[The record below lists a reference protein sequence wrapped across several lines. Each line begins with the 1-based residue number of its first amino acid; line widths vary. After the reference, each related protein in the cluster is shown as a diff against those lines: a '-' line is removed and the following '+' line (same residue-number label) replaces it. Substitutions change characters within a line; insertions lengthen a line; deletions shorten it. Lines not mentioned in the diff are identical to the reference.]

1 MTEYQM
7 KKAIV
12 LILAISCVLGLIG
25 CNNTQPS
32 YKEPEFFYYYNF
44 EAANGTTD
52 TIQETLNK
60 YGENKEITPVP
71 AQNVLTNTEIPKAE
85 NNAKGPDP
93 ICIVFP
99 DLDLSKYDGPYIWT
113 DEATGLEVSTYY
125 RVVAGM
131 LTDEIV
137 KVFVDS
143 DGNILEYEATNL
155 GKYDSLNLDTE
166 KMEYMRIAFDDYI
179 NATLR
184 DIRQEQIAPTQH
196 LGPSVYELFIN
207 EQGQVVVC
215 TTMVIKDTATQVKLY
230 SVANAQ

>member
-1 MTEYQM
+1 M
-7 KKAIV
+7 KKAIASFF
-12 LILAISCVLGLIG
+12 AISCVLGLFG

-44 EAANGTTD
+44 EAVNATAD
-52 TIQETLNK
+52 TIQEVLEK
-60 YGENKEITPVP
+60 YGENKEITPAP

-113 DEATGLEVSTYY
+113 DEATGLEVSAYY
-125 RVVAGM
+125 RVVADM
-131 LTDEIV
+131 LTDEVV

-143 DGNILEYEATNL
+143 DGNILEYEAVNL
-155 GKYDSLNLDTE
+155 GKYDSLSLDAE
-166 KMEYMRIAFDDYI
+166 KMEYARIAFDDYI

-196 LGPSVYELFIN
+196 LGPSVYELFTN
-207 EQGQVVVC
+207 EQGQVVIY
-215 TTMVIKDTATQVKLY
+215 TTMVIKGTVTQVKLY
-230 SVANAQ
+230 SVANTQ

>member
-1 MTEYQM
+1 M
-7 KKAIV
+7 KKAIASFF
-12 LILAISCVLGLIG
+12 AISCVLGLFG

-44 EAANGTTD
+44 EAVNATAD
-52 TIQETLNK
+52 TIQEVLEK
-60 YGENKEITPVP
+60 YGENKEITPAP

-113 DEATGLEVSTYY
+113 DEV
-125 RVVAGM
+125 
-131 LTDEIV
+131 V

-143 DGNILEYEATNL
+143 DGNILEYEAVNL
-155 GKYDSLNLDTE
+155 GKYDSLSLDAE
-166 KMEYMRIAFDDYI
+166 KMEYARIAFDDYI

-196 LGPSVYELFIN
+196 LGPSVYELFTN
-207 EQGQVVVC
+207 EQGQVVIY
-215 TTMVIKDTATQVKLY
+215 TTMVIKGTVTQVKLY
-230 SVANAQ
+230 SVANTQ

>member
-1 MTEYQM
+1 M
-7 KKAIV
+7 KK
-12 LILAISCVLGLIG
+12 LIALLFVVVCVLSLIG
-25 CNNTQPS
+25 CNNSQPS
-32 YKEPEFFYYYNF
+32 YKEPDFFYYYNF
-44 EAANGTTD
+44 EDATGITD
-52 TIQETLNK
+52 KLQETMDK
-60 YGENKEITPVP
+60 YGANKDITPAPV
-71 AQNVLTNTEIPKAE
+71 QNVLTNTEIPKAE

-113 DEATGLEVSTYY
+113 DEATGLEVSAYY

-143 DGNILEYEATNL
+143 DGNILEYEAVNL
-155 GKYDSLNLDTE
+155 GKYDSLNLDAE
-166 KMEYMRIAFDDYI
+166 KMEYARIAFDDYI

-196 LGPSVYELFIN
+196 LGPSVYELFTN
-207 EQGQVVVC
+207 EQGQVVIY
-215 TTMVIKDTATQVKLY
+215 TTMVIKGTVTQVKLY
-230 SVANAQ
+230 SVANTQ

>member
-1 MTEYQM
+1 M

-12 LILAISCVLGLIG
+12 LFLAISCVLGLIG

-60 YGENKEITPVP
+60 YGENKEITPAP

-113 DEATGLEVSTYY
+113 DEATGLEVSAYY
-125 RVVAGM
+125 RVVADM
-131 LTDEIV
+131 LTDEVV

-143 DGNILEYEATNL
+143 DGNILEYEAVNL
-155 GKYDSLNLDTE
+155 GKYDSLNLDAE
-166 KMEYMRIAFDDYI
+166 KMEYARIAFDDYI

-196 LGPSVYELFIN
+196 HGPSVYELFTN
-207 EQGQVVVC
+207 EQGQLVVC
-215 TTMVIKDTATQVKLY
+215 TKMTLQGTNVCVDLF
-230 SVANAQ
+230 SVVNSANN

>member
-1 MTEYQM
+1 M
-7 KKAIV
+7 KQTIV
-12 LILAISCVLGLIG
+12 LILALVCVISLIG

-32 YKEPEFFYYYNF
+32 YKEPDFFYYYNF
-44 EAANGTTD
+44 ENATD
-52 TIQETLNK
+52 ITDKVQATMEK
-60 YGENKEITPVP
+60 YGDNKDIAPAA
-71 AQNVLTNTEIPKAE
+71 AQNVLTNTEIPIAE

-113 DEATGLEVSTYY
+113 DDATGLEVSAYY

-196 LGPSVYELFIN
+196 LGPSVYELFTN

-215 TTMVIKDTATQVKLY
+215 TTMVIKGTTTQVKLY
-230 SVANAQ
+230 SVANGQ